1 MKTTKEAIIDAVLAQ
16 LRADLEDK
24 FADICAA
31 AEESFKADE
40 DESDP
45 KAKVSVAIAF
55 NPMAVQQDVEL
66 SMSWAARYKVA
77 HKITVDP
84 AQEKLPFEEHRRDG
98 ATVTVEAGGEVV
110 TLPPLKGGAQ

>member
-31 AEESFKADE
+31 AEESFKDE
-40 DESDP
+40 EEASEP

-55 NPMAVQQDVEL
+55 SPMSVEQDVEL
-66 SMSWAARYKVA
+66 SMSWAARFKVA
-77 HKITVDP
+77 HKLKVDP
-84 AQEKLPFEEHRRDG
+84 AQEKLPLGDKEE
-98 ATVTVEAGGEVV
+98 
-110 TLPPLKGGAQ
+110 QS